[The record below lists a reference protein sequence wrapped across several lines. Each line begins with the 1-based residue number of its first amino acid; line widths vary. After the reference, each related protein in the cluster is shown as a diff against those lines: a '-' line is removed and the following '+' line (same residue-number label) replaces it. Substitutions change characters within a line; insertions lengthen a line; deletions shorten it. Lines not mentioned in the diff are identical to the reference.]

1 MSPQA
6 RTDQP
11 RTLSRP
17 ARVAATI
24 VWSSFLAAA
33 LATMFCFAFVDP
45 DALAEGH
52 PPAWW
57 GPRMHVYALG
67 FFLFWLV
74 GACAATISW
83 SLANARRRP

>member
-1 MSPQA
+1 MSPQTRA
-6 RTDQP
+6 EAP

-17 ARVAATI
+17 ARIVATI
-24 VWSSFLAAA
+24 TWSSFLAAA

-45 DALAEGH
+45 DALAAGN
-52 PPAWW
+52 PPDWW

-67 FFLFWLV
+67 FFFFWLV
-74 GACAATISW
+74 GAVAATISW